1 MPLLP
6 YAAAMRTLA
15 GPYLAAVILLV
26 VVAGGSKLRDPLPL
40 VRALRSARLPGT
52 APLVRVLA
60 TAEIVVGT
68 AAVVTGSRLSA
79 LLVCLSYAAFIG
91 YQLGLGIVTIVT
103 SAATFAVLALAL
115 LTQSPL
121 AGALLGTVFG
131 AARALPALLLRRV
144 DTWEQVR
151 QLAARLD
158 GRSRSA
164 ARATAGGLA
173 AGGTVLLVG
182 GVL

>member
-6 YAAAMRTLA
+6 YAAAMHALA
-15 GPYLAAVILLV
+15 GPYLAAALLL

-79 LLVCLSYAAFIG
+79 LLVCLSYAAF
-91 YQLGLGIVTIVT
+91 
-103 SAATFAVLALAL
+103 
-115 LTQSPL
+115 
-121 AGALLGTVFG
+121 
-131 AARALPALLLRRV
+131 
-144 DTWEQVR
+144 
-151 QLAARLD
+151 
-158 GRSRSA
+158 
-164 ARATAGGLA
+164 TAF
-173 AGGTVLLVG
+173 VLLARSVG
-182 GVL
+182 GVLASCGCFGRADLPPTAGHVVVTGFFAAVAAVVATGPVAPLTDLLAGSAATGVPLLVVTAAVAVTAYVALAVLPLVRAVR